1 MATIDEFKRVGTYKF
16 NTKSVLLKT
25 FILWEIKGWLALE
38 DILRFEIHWF
48 VGNMEDRDF
57 KRSKDKKETTHRSLI
72 YDARHLTNGGKTAI
86 IKLDNKE
93 YTLRITKNGKLI
105 LSKWA
110 F

>member
-1 MATIDEFKRVGTYKF
+1 
-16 NTKSVLLKT
+16 
-25 FILWEIKGWLALE
+25 
-38 DILRFEIHWF
+38 
-48 VGNMEDRDF
+48 MEDRDF

-105 LSKWA
+105 LSK
-110 F
+110 